1 MIAAG
6 GGGRSGQRSDPCQV
20 SLWRAKYER
29 LTGIKPEW
37 DPENMFRCNANIR
50 HGTQAT

>member
-6 GGGRSGQRSDPCQV
+6 GGGRSGQRSDSSQV